1 MRGGSIRWL
10 VFQKEGQIVA
20 ESLLYDNLV
29 MYQGICTVLDT
40 KGRRRRSWCCG
51 SHNTDKLEEEDPTK

>member
-20 ESLLYDNLV
+20 GGLLYDNLV
-29 MYQGICTVLDT
+29 IYQGILHLVRH
-40 KGRRRRSWCCG
+40 KGKEAS
-51 SHNTDKLEEEDPTK
+51 KLVVVATTRTN